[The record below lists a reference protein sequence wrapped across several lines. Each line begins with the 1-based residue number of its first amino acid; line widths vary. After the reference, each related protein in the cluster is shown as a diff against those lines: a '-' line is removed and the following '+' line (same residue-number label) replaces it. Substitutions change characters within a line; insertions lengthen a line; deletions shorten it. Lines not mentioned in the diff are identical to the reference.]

1 MINKLYDYFSGVVWV
16 RLHGNNLRRFINL
29 CTQND
34 IILKKIV
41 VLNNE
46 LYECCIYRKDFKRL
60 KPHLKK
66 THTKVTIVSKEGF
79 PNIIKKYRKRFIWG
93 LSIICLGIILNVLA
107 GRIWKINIEGNSIIS
122 DDEIVSYLSE
132 TDSGFGALKADIDT
146 RNLERALRYKFEDIS
161 WVSVEKFGTV
171 LNITIKER
179 LSTEKK
185 ADFDKTCDIISDV
198 DGVVTSIKTRSGVA
212 LVEEGQRIKK
222 GDKLVQSAYLITDDS
237 EVVKDVYWCNTD
249 ADIRADVNYVFYKEI
264 PKKFKTNISTGKVQ
278 YKFNLQFRDYN
289 LSTVR
294 FGKKYNKE
302 YVIKNVYQIRL
313 VENLYMPVFFAMN
326 SIFEVKE
333 IWQTNSV
340 DDARKKGQEYI
351 DNYINSLKDKDVKI
365 NNTNID
371 IEQTE
376 NNYIIKGQVS
386 LNRLIGKDV
395 PAEKNEYLGR
405 E

>member
-1 MINKLYDYFSGVVWV
+1 MNNTGEFPKANAVIDPQDIV
-16 RLHGNNLRRFINL
+16 RAR
-29 CTQND
+29 
-34 IILKKIV
+34 
-41 VLNNE
+41 
-46 LYECCIYRKDFKRL
+46 
-60 KPHLKK
+60 
-66 THTKVTIVSKEGF
+66 
-79 PNIIKKYRKRFIWG
+79 
-93 LSIICLGIILNVLA
+93 
-107 GRIWKINIEGNSIIS
+107 
-122 DDEIVSYLSE
+122 
-132 TDSGFGALKADIDT
+132 
-146 RNLERALRYKFEDIS
+146 
-161 WVSVEKFGTV
+161 
-171 LNITIKER
+171 
-179 LSTEKK
+179 
-185 ADFDKTCDIISDV
+185 
-198 DGVVTSIKTRSGVA
+198 
-212 LVEEGQRIKK
+212 
-222 GDKLVQSAYLITDDS
+222 